1 MHCYP
6 LHNNAQGKPRGTP
19 KSLSEPFVLNMVEK
33 DSLLESDKILKINKN
48 GQSQTTF
55 ILLNLLGSVKAF
67 S

>member
-1 MHCYP
+1 MHCYH
-6 LHNNAQGKPRGTP
+6 LHNNAQGNPRGTP

-33 DSLLESDKILKINKN
+33 ASLLESDNILKINKN

-55 ILLNLLGSVKAF
+55 ILLNLLGAAKVF